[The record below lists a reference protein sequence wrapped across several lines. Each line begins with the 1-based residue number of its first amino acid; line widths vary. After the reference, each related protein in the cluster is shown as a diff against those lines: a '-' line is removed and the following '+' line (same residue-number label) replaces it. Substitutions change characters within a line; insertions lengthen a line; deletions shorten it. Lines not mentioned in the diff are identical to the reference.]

1 MIMTPKTIRSIA
13 LFALFA
19 GASLVSIIKADA
31 QTRPTL
37 RAHALV
43 NGDVVTLGDLVAEAG
58 VAASRPMFRAPA
70 LGESGTIQATRV
82 FAAARDAGLSDIDM
96 RGLTQIVVERAARRA
111 TRQDIDDALA
121 DAVAQR
127 TRLDPRDLSFV
138 LDSDPV
144 VAMAMGDRTELL
156 VSDLVIDSRNRRF
169 TAIITPNGSQN
180 GVRKIARVSGSYAET
195 VLVPVLARSLQK
207 GDAIRAEDF
216 QMERREKESV
226 GDDVSTDTRSLVGR
240 VARNVM
246 RAGLVLRDRDLV
258 RPILVERNAAVTMHL
273 DVPGIQLTMKGKA
286 LEQGAIGE
294 VIAVQNLTSKRT
306 VQGIVMGNGQVRIGE
321 SAVAS
326 QRTANVIR

>member
-1 MIMTPKTIRSIA
+1 MKRKTIRSIA
-13 LFALFA
+13 LFAFFA
-19 GASLVSIIKADA
+19 GASILSIIKADA

-43 NGDVVTLGDLVAEAG
+43 NGEVVTLGDLVAEAG

-82 FAAARDAGLSDIDM
+82 MAAARDAGLGEIDM
-96 RGLTQIVVERAARRA
+96 RGLSQVVVERAARRA

-127 TRLDPRDLSFV
+127 TRLDARDLAFV
-138 LDSDPV
+138 LDAEPM

-156 VSDLVIDSRNRRF
+156 VSDLVIDARNRRF
-169 TAIITPNGSQN
+169 SAVITPAGSQN
-180 GVRKIARVSGSYAET
+180 GVRKIARVSGSYSET

-207 GDAIRAEDF
+207 GDAVRTEDF
-216 QMERREKESV
+216 QMERREKDSV
-226 GDDVSTDTRSLVGR
+226 GEDAVTETKSLIGR
-240 VARNVM
+240 VARNAM
-246 RAGLVLRDRDLV
+246 RSGLVLRDRDLV
-258 RPILVERNAAVTMHL
+258 RPILVERNATVTMHL
-273 DVPGIQLTMKGKA
+273 DVPGIQITMKGKA

-321 SAVAS
+321 SAVAA
-326 QRTANVIR
+326 QRTATITR